1 MDFFFLSPY
10 KLHHIKVYDS
20 IFTSKNLSWALA
32 IKAEIQNLATTAD
45 AEMPDDRY

>member
-1 MDFFFLSPY
+1 MEIFL
-10 KLHHIKVYDS
+10 KVLKKWLHINVYSS
-20 IFTSKNLSWALA
+20 IFTSINLSWALA